1 MNKFVDMRKAYI
13 ERWVNTDH
21 PADDEGDQFVT
32 AEHIK
37 NFYDQFREWSFD
49 QIVEEW
55 KMMLTQDLGK
65 AFAPAFEGDAPAD
78 TPQGRAEE
86 IFSQFETDKIILISQ
101 SAQCREKN
109 AIFANTLMRRA
120 IALAVHQHAVMVA
133 LLGLGIMPSKNMAQ
147 HELLK
152 SYWYGFNGLFGGF
165 LYIGGKDKPATE
177 LTDKTLMKLEL
188 HTAEERM
195 KAVIEDGVAKGVL
208 KPVKLSDSGRLSKQ
222 FKGCDW
228 ADVHLQVQFKQSI
241 KFGQGKDWF
250 IKVKPKGGR
259 WKTYSVND
267 LGFAPQSEK
276 PRVLFETLKHFA
288 ANNGFYNP
296 RDVHG
301 KVPQHIF
308 QKKREALRGQV
319 KRLRAHLKK
328 LFPIDG
334 DPIPPYNK
342 RDGSWHIKFAECKLT
357 HRDVIKRSTKVQL
370 DPEGKTIPT
379 SSSDALDYLADDD
392 DDVILRNVDQSGEH
406 YDPNTLFD
414 DPNELTD
421 N

>member
-1 MNKFVDMRKAYI
+1 MNKFVDTDKAYR
-13 ERWVNTDH
+13 ERWVQTDH
-21 PADDEGDQFVT
+21 PADDEGDQFLS
-32 AEHIK
+32 AKHIK
-37 NFYDQFREWSFD
+37 NFYEQFGAWSFD

-65 AFAPAFEGDAPAD
+65 AFEPAFEGDAPAD

-86 IFSQFETDKIILISQ
+86 IFSQFETDKIILTSMF
-101 SAQCREKN
+101 AQGKEQN
-109 AIFANTLMRRA
+109 EVFANTHMRRA

-133 LLGLGIMPSKNMAQ
+133 LLGLGIMPSRDMQQ

-152 SYWYGFNGLFGGF
+152 SYWYGFSGLFEGL
-165 LYIGGKDKPATE
+165 LYLGGKDKPATA
-177 LTDKTLMKLEL
+177 LTDQVLKKLES
-188 HTAEERM
+188 HTEQQQK

-208 KPVKLSDSGRLSKQ
+208 KTVALSSSRSLSKQ

-228 ADVHLQVQFKQSI
+228 DDVHLQVEFRKSI

-267 LGFAPQSEK
+267 LGFAPQSGK
-276 PRVLFETLKHFA
+276 PLVLFETLKLFA
-288 ANNGFYNP
+288 THSGFYNP
-296 RDVHG
+296 TDVHG
-301 KVPQHIF
+301 KAPQEKF
-308 QKKREALRGQV
+308 QQKREEIKGRV

-342 RDGSWHIKFAECKLT
+342 RDGSWHIQFAECKLT
-357 HRDVIKRSTKVQL
+357 HRDIRKRSTKVQL

-379 SSSDALDYLADDD
+379 SSSDVLA
-392 DDVILRNVDQSGEH
+392 
-406 YDPNTLFD
+406 
-414 DPNELTD
+414 
-421 N
+421 

>member
-1 MNKFVDMRKAYI
+1 MNKFVDKDKAYR
-13 ERWVNTDH
+13 ERWVQTDH
-21 PADDEGDQFVT
+21 TADDEGDQFVS

-65 AFAPAFEGDAPAD
+65 AFEPAFEGDAPAD

-86 IFSQFETDKIILISQ
+86 IFSQFETDKIILTSKF
-101 SAQCREKN
+101 AQGKEQN
-109 AIFANTLMRRA
+109 EVFANTHMRRA
-120 IALAVHQHAVMVA
+120 IALAVHQHAVMLA
-133 LLGLGIMPSKNMAQ
+133 LLGLGIMPSRNMAQ

-152 SYWYGFNGLFGGF
+152 SYWYGFSGLFEGL
-165 LYIGGKDKPATE
+165 LYLGGKDKPATA
-177 LTDKTLMKLEL
+177 LTDQVLKKLES
-188 HTAEERM
+188 HTEQQQK

-208 KPVKLSDSGRLSKQ
+208 KTVALSSSRSLSKQ
-222 FKGCDW
+222 FKECDW
-228 ADVHLQVQFKQSI
+228 ADVHLQVEFKKSI

-267 LGFAPQSEK
+267 LGFAPQSGK
-276 PRVLFETLKHFA
+276 PLVLFETLKLFA
-288 ANNGFYNP
+288 THSGFYNP
-296 RDVHG
+296 TDVHG
-301 KVPQHIF
+301 KAPQEKF
-308 QKKREALRGQV
+308 QQKREEIKGRV

-342 RDGSWHIKFAECKLT
+342 RDGSWHIQFAECKLT
-357 HRDVIKRSTKVQL
+357 HRDIRKRSTKVPL

-379 SSSDALDYLADDD
+379 SSSDVLAYLADDD
-392 DDVILRNVDQSGEH
+392 RDVA
-406 YDPNTLFD
+406 
-414 DPNELTD
+414 
-421 N
+421 